1 MRRGRALV
9 AKLRGAQVSEH
20 VQSLS
25 IRTKIV
31 LMTSVVVAGICV
43 PAALA
48 TTLTGEEFFA
58 REGISGSVSV
68 NCGGLFSSFSYHAE
82 GTATG
87 PHLGTF
93 VEDGEVVVGPREP
106 STGLSPVISLD
117 ATFTVMSSTGDV
129 RGEKHLLA
137 PAEVFACS
145 PSTSSLILRTDPE
158 KGDAEISEDFVPDP
172 TLSCR
177 AGGEEKVTL
186 CHHPPGNPENAHTIE
201 VGVSAVPHHLGHGDT
216 PGPCLP

>member
-1 MRRGRALV
+1 
-9 AKLRGAQVSEH
+9 
-20 VQSLS
+20 LS

-58 REGISGSVSV
+58 REGLSGSVSV

-145 PSTSSLILRTDPE
+145 PSSFVSAELCYRARFGDGTTEEGTSSLILRTDPE